1 MGPGEPGSQVSPFKC
16 TLSAGVA
23 LLLDRSCALP
33 DTTPNPTFD
42 EHGRFDHIF
51 TAISNTCKHYTCIVS
66 ASCANRDQQA
76 KHVQDRRVAE
86 TAQYDFRG
94 SWSKPYVTG
103 YQKRT
108 GVLVYLGSWACHI
121 FKAISKHLQTPCVMC
136 EQKRASK
143 AYGRQKSG

>member
-1 MGPGEPGSQVSPFKC
+1 MGLLGPLAYANLLNGLLGDLFKAPWAKNASLTFWCEEFCKLWNNPAAGSTWGPASPGPKFRLKC

-86 TAQYDFRG
+86 NG
-94 SWSKPYVTG
+94 P
-103 YQKRT
+103 
-108 GVLVYLGSWACHI
+108 I
-121 FKAISKHLQTPCVMC
+121 
-136 EQKRASK
+136 
-143 AYGRQKSG
+143 